1 MSASRTACWHEISE
15 VPILGKSEVHVWK
28 INLAAPPGEVSRLR
42 NFLSAV
48 EREQAARFHFAQN
61 QRRFVVRR
69 AILRRL
75 LAASLETKPDAIQ
88 FKILSHG
95 KPQVL
100 GQESPD
106 GLRFSCSHSA
116 DLALVAL
123 ARGRELGVDLEQH
136 RPLAEAEEL
145 AGKFF
150 SSSEISELAALP
162 QPLKMPAFFNGWTR
176 KEAFLKAIG
185 LGLSFPLDRFSV
197 ALTPDRSATLLNV
210 ADDYEAAQ
218 KWTMFSLNVR
228 ADYSAALVFTGKTTG
243 IQLFNWNSQSLD

>member
-1 MSASRTACWHEISE
+1 MSASRTARWHETSE

-28 INLAAPPGEVSRLR
+28 INLAVPPAETSRLG
-42 NFLSAV
+42 NFLSAP
-48 EREQAARFHFAQN
+48 EREQGARFHFAQD

-75 LAASLETKPDAIQ
+75 LAASLETKPATVQ

-95 KPQVL
+95 KPQVS
-100 GQESPD
+100 GQKSSD
-106 GLRFSCSHSA
+106 GLQFSCSHSA

-162 QPLKMPAFFNGWTR
+162 EPLKTAAFFNGWTR

-185 LGLSFPLDRFSV
+185 LGLAFPLDRFSV
-197 ALTPDRSATLLNV
+197 ALTPDRSAALLSV
-210 ADDYEAAQ
+210 DDDLKAAQ
-218 KWTMFSLNVR
+218 KWTMISLDVR
-228 ADYSAALVFTGKTTG
+228 PDYSAALVCAGKDAR
-243 IQLFNWNSQSLD
+243 IKLFNWNSPSLD